1 MIVQNLIIE
10 KEKSWTQWSLLSLQH
25 LIALH
30 ILPKLKELFDELA
43 FSQEVSKV
51 MLSRLGVIPDGP
63 EFLGRVGI
71 QKDDLPWKIRGS
83 RWQTSTVT
91 TSRTWSLATTVP
103 RASPSPVGT
112 SAYGTPSPPPPSA
125 AWSSMPSAAAPA
137 LATLR
142 DWTCTP
148 RDTTTNDT
156 DKLQEL
162 KSLVKELLKEDEIEK
177 EEESMTQR
185 REVASKVRLLAKQDL
200 EIFNA
205 VNYGASSRYAER
217 SDTYSERHHH
227 QSKQQHRHKMK
238 PNNEYLLNLAEVKAD
253 TETKKKE
260 DKLQELKSLVKEFLK
275 EDEIEKE
282 EESMTRRREV
292 ASIVRLLAKQD
303 LEVCS
308 LMFNV

>member
-1 MIVQNLIIE
+1 MEDQRIFHQ
-10 KEKSWTQWSLLSLQH
+10 
-25 LIALH
+25 
-30 ILPKLKELFDELA
+30 
-43 FSQEVSKV
+43 
-51 MLSRLGVIPDGP
+51 
-63 EFLGRVGI
+63 
-71 QKDDLPWKIRGS
+71 

-185 REVASKVRLLAKQDL
+185 REVASKVRTQLRRRKRRGPIETQ
-200 EIFNA
+200 IFNA